1 MRRPLS
7 IVPLVIA
14 LLGWPQAASAQGDVD
29 DDLPDDAN
37 LDAFED
43 DRRRVGPLIPEDIDP
58 ADLAQS
64 VLIVPM
70 TGETA
75 ESTGVGVLLE
85 GFLLGALADVEHFTV
100 VSLGECPQVEDVD
113 AVLYYEGCP
122 PGNELGCQFV
132 IGEVA
137 GVDRVVGGRVT
148 VMSEGRYRVVVSVL
162 NVSQANEEFTYAL
175 DLAAGE
181 EELLPRT
188 VELAL
193 DRLQRELLLAPY
205 RDAVEQE
212 EARRRAMEEAR
223 SEEERRLVARMDID
237 ADESHIERAEEAA
250 RPDEEEITQEDVD
263 EIREAEGLVRE
274 WEELGIT
281 ERQYLSY
288 KNSRL
293 DWDDWRWRWAGHR
306 FQILGSINL
315 GFIGGATGLRY
326 YGAYL
331 LNPGLD
337 EVVDNYSWQRLEK
350 GSSFNLG
357 ASIGFGILR
366 NLDVEFGGWWA
377 RSTVWVKIYSGDTLL
392 EDGTYVPNPENH
404 PPPEFSRQ
412 TVNLWGGEL
421 MIRYFILTIPII
433 RPSVA
438 VGMHWITYPTLWNNP
453 EVPDDQEDP
462 EPSIKGYYMT
472 YRQVTDFGIQVEPG
486 VQVDIGKHLGIFLR
500 VPIGFGLNP
509 SRLQSSG
516 DHPPPII
523 RNADEPGRAPFGTVR
538 VVVGVQGRILGLPV
552 QPKVRLDDV
561 LDEDTEEYKYEYEYE
576 ERPAPPEDEDEVD
589 PEDGPE
595 DDPEDDYDPED
606 ELEGDPDD
614 EDEGGSG
621 IEIEDDD
628 E

>member
-1 MRRPLS
+1 MRSPLP
-7 IVPLVIA
+7 IVPLLVA
-14 LLGWPQAASAQGDVD
+14 LLGWPQAGLAQGVD
-29 DDLPDDAN
+29 DDLPPDAD
-37 LDAFED
+37 LDEFES
-43 DRRRVGPLIPEDIDP
+43 DRGRSGAPRPEDIRQE
-58 ADLAQS
+58 DLAQS
-64 VLIVPM
+64 VLIVPLA
-70 TGETA
+70 GETA

-85 GFLLGALADVEHFTV
+85 GFLLTALSDVEHLTIV
-100 VSLGECPQVEDVD
+100 GLGECPQVEDVD

-148 VMSEGRYRVVVSVL
+148 VMAEDRYRVVVSIL
-162 NVSQANEEFTYAL
+162 NVPDADQEFTYAL

-193 DRLQRELLLAPY
+193 DRLKREELLAPY
-205 RDAVEQE
+205 RDEVEQE

-223 SEEERRLVARMDID
+223 SEEERRLVARMEID

-250 RPDEEEITQEDVD
+250 RPEEIDVTQEDVD
-263 EIREAEGLVRE
+263 EIRESEGLVRE

-281 ERQYLSY
+281 ERQYLSF

-293 DWDDWRWRWAGHR
+293 EFDDWRWRWAGHR
-306 FQILGSINL
+306 FQILGSVQL

-377 RSTVWVKIYSGDTLL
+377 RSTVWVKIFSGDTLL
-392 EDGTYVPNPENH
+392 EDGQYVPNPENH
-404 PPPEFSRQ
+404 PPPDYSRQ

-421 MIRYFILTIPII
+421 MLRYFILTMPIV
-433 RPSVA
+433 RPTVA
-438 VGMHWITYPTLWNNP
+438 VGMHWITYPTLYNNP
-453 EVPDDQEDP
+453 DVPDDQEEP
-462 EPSIKGYYMT
+462 EPSIKGYYLT
-472 YRQVTDFGIQVEPG
+472 YRQVTDFGIQIEPG
-486 VQVDIGKHLGIFLR
+486 VQVDIGRHLGIFLR

-509 SRLQSSG
+509 TRLQTSG

-538 VVVGVQGRILGLPV
+538 VVLGVQGRLLGLPV
-552 QPKVRLDDV
+552 QPKVRLDDI
-561 LDEDTEEYKYEYEYE
+561 LDEDSEEYPYDYDYQEEPRPRSYED
-576 ERPAPPEDEDEVD
+576 APEPEDEPE
-589 PEDGPE
+589 PEDRPE
-595 DDPEDDYDPED
+595 PEPED
-606 ELEGDPDD
+606 EPEI
-614 EDEGGSG
+614 E

-628 E
+628 EE